1 MGKKE
6 RGTTPPPPP
15 PPPHI
20 FLEGKS
26 EVEGKTM
33 INEEVVVVAAEEE

>member
-6 RGTTPPPPP
+6 RGTT

-33 INEEVVVVAAEEE
+33 INEEVVVVVAAEEEE

>member
-6 RGTTPPPPP
+6 RGTTP

-33 INEEVVVVAAEEE
+33 INEEVVVAAEEEE